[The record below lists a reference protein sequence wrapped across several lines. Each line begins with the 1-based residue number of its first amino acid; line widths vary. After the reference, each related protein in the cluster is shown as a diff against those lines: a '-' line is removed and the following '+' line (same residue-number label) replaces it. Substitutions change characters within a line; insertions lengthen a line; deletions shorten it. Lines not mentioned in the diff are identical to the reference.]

1 MPGRVYKR
9 NEVWWIS
16 FYDRGKEY
24 APQPAEKKRDAE
36 KLLVH
41 YMAQV
46 ARKEFKGFTTETPT
60 P

>member
-24 APQPAEKKRDAE
+24 RTSAKN
-36 KLLVH
+36 
-41 YMAQV
+41 
-46 ARKEFKGFTTETPT
+46 
-60 P
+60 